1 MLGSR
6 VDVDLCGARIA
17 LWHVIFWEASLL
29 SQELKFVSIH
39 RQRMYRKK
47 EKKKLLVM
55 THLVWSRSI
64 VASVRSEEAAPIGT
78 KSQLSSISSTY
89 AFMNNILF

>member
-6 VDVDLCGARIA
+6 VDVDLFSTRIA
-17 LWHVIFWEASLL
+17 LWHEIFWEASLL

-64 VASVRSEEAAPIGT
+64 VASVCREEAASIGT

-89 AFMNNILF
+89 VFMNNIFW